1 MVWCYPDHAA
11 NTKGEAMNIKSK
23 ALMIGAGVAAALQI
37 LSSICSQIVT
47 YFTFNPALYDP
58 AAIEAADP
66 TALLGSLGTAGL
78 VGVLVCCVALLSDVV
93 GGYLYSHF
101 HANEDPMLQLQDG
114 VIGGAITGMAAR
126 LISGLFG
133 VCIGLVFTQFLMA
146 DLYAQVPEAA
156 AGGLIG
162 GAVGGIGGICLGLV
176 FGLFLGAIGGAI
188 GASVRGRK

>member
-1 MVWCYPDHAA
+1 
-11 NTKGEAMNIKSK
+11 MNLKSK

-37 LSSICSQIVT
+37 LSAICSQIITYVT
-47 YFTFNPALYDP
+47 FDPALYNP
-58 AAIEAADP
+58 AAIEANPEAIFG
-66 TALLGSLGTAGL
+66 ALGTTAILGF
-78 VGVLVCCVALLSDVV
+78 VLCCVALLTDAL

-114 VIGGAITGMAAR
+114 VIGGAVTGMVAR

-133 VCIGLVFTQFLMA
+133 ACLGIVFTQFLMA
-146 DLYAQVPEAA
+146 DLYAQMPDGGAAA
-156 AGGLIG
+156 AGGAIG

-176 FGLFLGAIGGAI
+176 LGLFLGAIGGAI